1 MRIINTKT
9 DNLDKLGPMH
19 THWVYNGLDCCITI
33 ECLEKLLP
41 QLTPELYTVYDFA
54 IGMQAPAMEMSLRGI
69 LVDQNAKAEVIVEL
83 DQKERQLSRILE
95 IFADAAWSRELN
107 PNSPKQLQEFFY
119 SWMKIP
125 PIYINQKGVRKI
137 STNREA
143 LEKLQAYYYARPF
156 VNLILTIRDYRK
168 KLSTLRKGI
177 DADDRMRSGYKTTG
191 TETGRWSST
200 KNAFGTGDNIQNQTE
215 ILRRIYIAD
224 PGFKMGYAD
233 LEQAESRGV
242 AAISGDENYWNAC
255 HSGDLHTT
263 VCRMVW
269 TKLPWTGDDK
279 KDKKEIAEQKFY
291 RQFSYRDMAKRGG
304 HGSNYRGTPRTMA
317 RHLKVAQV
325 VMEEFQETYFNRFP
339 DIPKWHTKVAYTI
352 QTTGTITTAYGRRRR
367 FFGRPDDDAT
377 IRAAIAHEPQ
387 STIVDTLNI
396 GLWRVWKHLS
406 PQGIRILGQIH
417 DAILFLYPEDKEQ
430 ELLPK
435 VLELMHVKIP
445 IQNRVLV
452 IPSEVSIG
460 WNWGKYVDSFDA
472 AKKKI
477 PENLAGLR
485 GWNGRPDERKRI
497 ESKKFNIM
505 DTVLL

>member
-1 MRIINTKT
+1 MRIINTAT

-19 THWVYNGLDCCITI
+19 THWVYNGLDCCLTI
-33 ECLEKLLP
+33 ECLDVLLP
-41 QLTPELYTVYDFA
+41 QLTPELSIVYDFA
-54 IGMQAPAMEMSLRGI
+54 IGMQAPALEMSLRGI
-69 LVDQNAKAEVIVEL
+69 LVDQSAKEEVIVDL
-83 DQKERQLSRILE
+83 DQKERRLSQILE
-95 IFADAAWSRELN
+95 IFADAAWGKELN
-107 PNSPKQLQEFFY
+107 PNSPKQLQDFFY

-143 LEKLQAYYYARPF
+143 LEKLNAFFYAKPF
-156 VNLILTIRDYRK
+156 VTLILLIRDYRK

-177 DADDRMRSGYKTTG
+177 DADGRMRSGYKTTG

-224 PGFKMGYAD
+224 PGKKMGYAD

-242 AAISGDENYWNAC
+242 AAISGDEAYWNAC

-263 VCRMVW
+263 VCKMVW
-269 TKLPWTGDDK
+269 TKLPWTGDSK
-279 KDKKEIAEQKFY
+279 RDKKEIAEQKFY

-317 RHLKVAQV
+317 RHLKVAQSI
-325 VMEEFQETYFNRFP
+325 MEDFQLRYFTQFSGL
-339 DIPKWHTKVAYTI
+339 PKWHNEVAYKV
-352 QTTGTITTAYGRRRR
+352 QTTGCLITAYGRRRR

-396 GLWRVWKHLS
+396 GLWRIWKHLYKE
-406 PQGIRILGQIH
+406 GVLILAQVH
-417 DAILFLYPEDKEQ
+417 DAILFLYPEDRED
-430 ELLPK
+430 LLPK
-435 VLELMHVKIP
+435 VLELMTVKIP
-445 IQNRVLV
+445 IRNRVLV
-452 IPSEVSIG
+452 IPSEVSVG
-460 WNWGKYVDSFDA
+460 WNWGKYVDPSDA

-485 GWNGRPDERKRI
+485 GWNGRPDERKRPD
-497 ESKKFNIM
+497 SKKFNIL